1 MDGERCAE
9 KLVER
14 YVLRRG
20 WYFFFTL
27 I

>member
-14 YVLRRG
+14 YVHPLRSPK
-20 WYFFFTL
+20 TSKD
-27 I
+27 